1 MNKKIDREEV
11 LEILTN
17 EIIEWDYLQAELK
30 RKLGQSAS
38 EETCKVVRQTIK
50 NIIEKIRSIN

>member
-38 EETCKVVRQTIK
+38 EETCKIVRNTLKEITEKVRNIK
-50 NIIEKIRSIN
+50 